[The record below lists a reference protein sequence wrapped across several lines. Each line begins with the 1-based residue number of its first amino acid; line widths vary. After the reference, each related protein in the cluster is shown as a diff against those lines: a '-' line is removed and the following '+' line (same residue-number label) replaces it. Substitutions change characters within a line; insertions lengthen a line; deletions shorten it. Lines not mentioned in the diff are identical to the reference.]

1 MINKNKKPVVEA
13 EAPKKVEQP
22 TEVWND
28 LVDPLEED

>member
-13 EAPKKVEQP
+13 EAPKTEKVEQP

-28 LVDPLEED
+28 